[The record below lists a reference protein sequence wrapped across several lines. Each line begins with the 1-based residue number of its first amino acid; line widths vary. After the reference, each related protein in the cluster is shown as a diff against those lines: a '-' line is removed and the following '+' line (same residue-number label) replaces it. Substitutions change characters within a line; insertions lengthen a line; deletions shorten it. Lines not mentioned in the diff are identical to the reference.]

1 MTNLQENDDKEQ
13 IMNTESPLS
22 DLKRRIAAIEQRP
35 PVGDAVRVGTG
46 HGDIDAALSGGI
58 ARGRL
63 HELFALDAGDAGS
76 ATGLAGM
83 LGVRLGGGI
92 VWLREEAAVRAGGHL
107 HAPGL
112 VEIGVDPARL
122 LLVLLPDALA
132 LLRAAADVV
141 RCAGVGVAVIE
152 LHGDPRAL
160 DLTASRRLALAAE
173 ESGVATLLLRIA
185 ATPVA
190 SAADTRWAV
199 RSCASQP
206 LAANAPGHATLDLEL
221 LRQRGRGAEGRWQ
234 VEWNRDRAAFT
245 TPQAPSGAVVAVPA
259 HRPAGA
265 PIPLRRTG

>member
-1 MTNLQENDDKEQ
+1 
-13 IMNTESPLS
+13 MNEESPLAT
-22 DLKRRIAAIEQRP
+22 LRRRIAAIERRV
-35 PVGDAVRVGTG
+35 PVADAARVATG
-46 HGDIDAALSGGI
+46 HGDIDAALGGGI

-63 HELFALDAGDAGS
+63 HEVFALDGGDAGS
-76 ATGLAGM
+76 AAGFAGM
-83 LGVRLGGGI
+83 VSIRLGGGI
-92 VWLREEAAVRAGGHL
+92 VWLREEGAARRGGHL

-112 VEIGVDPARL
+112 AEIGVDPARL
-122 LLVLLPDALA
+122 LLVLLPDPLA

-152 LHGDPRAL
+152 LHRDPPPL

-173 ESGVATLLLRIA
+173 ESGVPTLLLRIA

-206 LAANAPGHATLDLEL
+206 LAANAPGHPTLDLEL

-234 VEWNRDRAAFT
+234 VEWNRDQTVFT
-245 TPQAPSGAVVAVPA
+245 PPAAPSGAVVAVPA
-259 HRPAGA
+259 YRPVAA
-265 PIPLRRTG
+265 PIPRRRTG

>member
-1 MTNLQENDDKEQ
+1 
-13 IMNTESPLS
+13 MNEESSLLT
-22 DLKRRIAAIEQRP
+22 LKRRIAAIERRVESVQ
-35 PVGDAVRVGTG
+35 AVQVATG
-46 HGDIDAALSGGI
+46 HADIDAALGGGI

-63 HELFALDAGDAGS
+63 HEIFALESGDGGS
-76 ATGLAGM
+76 ATGFAGM
-83 LGVRLGGGI
+83 VSIRLGGGI

-122 LLVLLPDALA
+122 LIVLLPGPLE

-141 RCAGVGVAVIE
+141 RCGGVGVAVVE
-152 LHGDPRAL
+152 LHRDPRVL

-173 ESGVATLLLRIA
+173 ESGVTTLLLRIA

-206 LAANAPGHATLDLEL
+206 LAANAPGHPTLDLEL

-234 VEWNRDRAAFT
+234 VEWNRDQTLFT
-245 TPQAPSGAVVAVPA
+245 APQTPSGAVVAVPA
-259 HRPAGA
+259 HRPVAA
-265 PIPLRRTG
+265 PIARRRTG